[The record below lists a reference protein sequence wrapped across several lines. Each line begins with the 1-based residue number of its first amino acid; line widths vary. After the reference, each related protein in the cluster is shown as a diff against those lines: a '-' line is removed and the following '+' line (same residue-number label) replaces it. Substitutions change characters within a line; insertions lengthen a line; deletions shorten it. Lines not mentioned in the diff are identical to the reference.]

1 MLLLYKIPT
10 DFFQPINTKDR
21 SELHDLYSNIQYRS
35 CFAILTYSGIF
46 ITIIIAFLIY
56 LITWDKY
63 PYLLR
68 VTIFLCSTLLFLGT
82 CISNYINQ
90 KNNRIL
96 NPKIEKSINR
106 FSSGVFIKPIQNPY
120 LRMFTPLKILGR
132 HSRIVPY

>member
-1 MLLLYKIPT
+1 MPT
-10 DFFQPINTKDR
+10 DFFQPINTKDI

-68 VTIFLCSTLLFLGT
+68 GTIFLCSTLLFLGT

-132 HSRIVPY
+132 PS